1 MLVKRVMARLI
12 PISGL
17 EQYDWEIRVINDPRE
32 SSCSVTE
39 ELEACA
45 PANNATG
52 NANAFILPGGKV
64 FVYSGILPITRNQ
77 DGLAAVLGHEI
88 AHNLAQHHGERMS
101 SAIGPNIL
109 LYGLILLTAP
119 VPGAFFVMQALGG
132 WLLDT
137 LFGRPMSRKMESEA
151 DYIGLL
157 LMAEAC
163 YDPREAVRFWQRM
176 DRVTSSGGAVEIPE
190 WASTH
195 PSVSNLP
202 WVEGPRF
209 KRCCRR

>member
-1 MLVKRVMARLI
+1 MSGYMANSR
-12 PISGL
+12 S
-17 EQYDWEIRVINDPRE
+17 D
-32 SSCSVTE
+32 
-39 ELEACA
+39 
-45 PANNATG
+45 

-101 SAIGPNIL
+101 ATIGPNIL
-109 LYGLILLTAP
+109 LYGLIFLAAP
-119 VPGAFFVMQALGG
+119 VPGAFFAVQAFGG

-163 YDPREAVRFWQRM
+163 YDPREAVHFWARM
-176 DRVTSSGGAVEIPE
+176 EKASKAGNAVESPE
-190 WASTH
+190 WMSTH
-195 PSVSNLP
+195 PSVC
-202 WVEGPRF
+202 PRG
-209 KRCCRR
+209 CWSS